1 MADLHRVYC
10 THCEQTF
17 LTSVGETK
25 CDLCG
30 KAGGLTDP
38 DTAVIERIRREM
50 ERPPPKTY
58 ASVEELIDDPSAS
71 GVRKVLAIVGILGFV
86 NFWLLFQFGF
96 RRNGPPAWVITGLV
110 VVLNSI
116 VLGVYLWRFW
126 RANRAASVRRDT
138 SSSIPPERES
148 AAVAPD
154 VAPPTD
160 AIRSADDSIRR

>member
-30 KAGGLTDP
+30 KVGGVMDP

-50 ERPPPKTY
+50 ERPPAKIY
-58 ASVEELIDDPSAS
+58 ATVDELIDDPSAS
-71 GVRKVLAIVGILGFV
+71 RLRKILAIVGIFV
-86 NFWLLFQFGF
+86 FANFCLLLRFGIQ
-96 RRNGPPAWVITGLV
+96 RNGLPAWEITGLV
-110 VVLNSI
+110 AALNSI
-116 VLGVYLWRFW
+116 VLGIYLWRFW
-126 RANRAASVRRDT
+126 RANQAASVRRNT
-138 SSSIPPERES
+138 LSSIPPERES

-154 VAPPTD
+154 VAPPSD